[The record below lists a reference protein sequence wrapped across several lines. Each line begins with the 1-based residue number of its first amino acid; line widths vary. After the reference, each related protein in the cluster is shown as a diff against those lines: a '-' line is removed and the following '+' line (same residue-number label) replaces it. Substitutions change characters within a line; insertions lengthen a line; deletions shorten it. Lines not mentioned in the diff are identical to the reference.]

1 MENSSGS
8 GGSSGPSGFG
18 GFGGAGGSD
27 GADGAGVDRDDACGE
42 TWEAEDDGGA
52 LGVRHG

>member
-1 MENSSGS
+1 MGNSSGS
-8 GGSSGPSGFG
+8 GCPGCSGGIG
-18 GFGGAGGSD
+18 GFGGSD
-27 GADGAGVDRDDACGE
+27 GTDGAGVARDDACGE